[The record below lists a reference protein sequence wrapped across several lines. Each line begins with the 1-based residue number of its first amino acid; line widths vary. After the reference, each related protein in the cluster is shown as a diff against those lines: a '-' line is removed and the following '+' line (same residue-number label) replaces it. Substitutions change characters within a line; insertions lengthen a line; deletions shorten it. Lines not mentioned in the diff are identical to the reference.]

1 MKLLIAMVC
10 LFLPWFAWANFND
23 EDPQGFHWYT
33 HNQEQTDRVKR
44 LTQSQAAPVQETV
57 TTMQP
62 YQQLQYLSLQTKN
75 TLSTALMHPS
85 VKNTTRYMY
94 AQQFWAKQDQKF
106 VRSWQQALLQHPDL
120 DYRLNFPT
128 DNNAIPVRNDEKKAL
143 VEKVLQ
149 STSKHFGLI
158 LFYQGH
164 SSICQKFAS
173 ILMPFVQQYHFSM
186 ISVTTDNQP
195 IVGLPNPKSL
205 PMASVAQVMHLKPRY
220 LPALF
225 LVRLKT
231 HQIQALSYGFIST
244 DDLKERFL
252 DVLNNFQRY
261 SYHGIGE
268 THQ

>member
-1 MKLLIAMVC
+1 MRALGLLC
-10 LFLPWFAWANFND
+10 CFLMPWMSWANFND
-23 EDPQGFHWYT
+23 EEPQGFHWYT
-33 HNQEQTDRVKR
+33 HRQEQAQPAQKT
-44 LTQSQAAPVQETV
+44 LQTQSTPVQETL

-85 VKNTTRYMY
+85 VENTTRYMY

-128 DNNAIPVRNDEKKAL
+128 DNNAIPVRNDENKAL
-143 VEKVLQ
+143 IEKTLA

-158 LFYQGH
+158 LFYRGH

-195 IVGLPNPKSL
+195 IIGLPNPKNI
-205 PMASVAQVMHLKPRY
+205 PMREVAEVMHLKPRY

-231 HQIQALSYGFIST
+231 HQMQALSYGFIST

-268 THQ
+268 TQP